1 MYKVELTEGEIRAII
16 SNYDNAN
23 HCLDEVVNIYDNY
36 RENVL
41 TESVEEARSHITA
54 RVNYLMTKL
63 DKGC

>member
-16 SNYDNAN
+16 SDYDNAK
-23 HCLDEVVNIYDNY
+23 HCLDEVVIIYDNQ

-41 TESVEEARSHITA
+41 TESVDEAKFHIAA

>member
-16 SNYDNAN
+16 SDYDNAN
-23 HCLDEVVNIYDNY
+23 HCLDEVVNIYDNH

-41 TESVEEARSHITA
+41 TESVEEAKSHITA

>member
-23 HCLDEVVNIYDNY
+23 HCLGEVVNIYDNY